1 MKKILLFAFIS
12 LMYTISAFSVTTV
25 PVISTEGNET
35 WYLIKCNPRDPS
47 DRLRTW
53 ISVEPDDTLRYQAY
67 TGGDEQLWKVV
78 NNGTGVALVNKLK
91 GGFINVDAAVERH
104 NTLAKSAKLSMTT
117 AMPTIPLRLVPT
129 TGYTISWEAA
139 GWDATNGGVFIV
151 DDVNTV
157 VDEANKITFNTT
169 EGTRSFC
176 LTSMGVGYNALY
188 SIYSWPGGNPNQAVL
203 FRTPAEAV
211 DDTKGLLL
219 DAIKTATTGLNNSSE
234 GLNPG
239 QFTADDRDA
248 LNGAI
253 EVAQEVYDNSAST
266 VTEIITAT
274 TELNTIFTMFKAQV
288 ILPELSNEISE
299 VWYYIQGTRPAN
311 TYITAPAA
319 GLFTQV
325 KDLPVIPD
333 DTQLWKLV
341 SNGDGFALQN
351 KATQEYLQTDFP
363 SGTNLN
369 TQSEMPTKALRFITS
384 NETFNKS
391 YRFWIENTTSFTEAF
406 RLHAGGS
413 GNGWGLMNWTGNAN
427 DNCTWLFLLEDEV
440 FRVELTNTRL
450 AAQNLYN
457 ASVEGD
463 EFGQFSA
470 TTREA
475 FNAILTNEGAKD
487 MATMTQEEL
496 KASNQALLDAMAGF
510 ECNREVSTLA
520 SVVKKKWFRI
530 VSNSAATYAS
540 GKAISSNGRTVDQ
553 KFTYETKD
561 ITSDAQL
568 FTFELN
574 EDGTKAISIVNK
586 ANGLFM
592 GTDGAMVATAPETE
606 FEITPLD
613 NISFWIKPT
622 GVAPLH
628 AAAVNVEILNW
639 NAGAGSSSAWR
650 FEYVSSE
657 DITDFKATYLTKR
670 MQMRAKVDMAKEV
683 TGAEIGQYTTASV
696 TAFEAI
702 IAAEEAKNADAL
714 TQDQMR
720 DAILAM
726 NAASTGLVIN
736 TDINLLVSTTAGMY
750 KWFRVIN
757 NMAGT
762 GYASGKAMSS
772 NGRLKGEPFTYEDKD
787 INSDAQLF
795 RFELTPDQ
803 TQVASMINKGS
814 GMYVSAEGLLD
825 SVSTADNNFEI
836 TQLAGGRS
844 FWIDPTLAET
854 DPLHAAADGIHIVNW
869 LADAGSASAWI
880 FEFAGETTDVKNLL
894 PFTNK
899 IRTAN
904 GIITI
909 DGVENFE
916 VYSITGQKQNHK
928 QRLLTGVYIV
938 KVNNS
943 VQKVVLK

>member
-1 MKKILLFAFIS
+1 MKKILLLVFMAIS
-12 LMYTISAFSVTTV
+12 GMMSSEAITIV
-25 PVISTEGNET
+25 PVTSTTGNDV
-35 WYLIKCNPRDPS
+35 WYMIKCNPRNPANIKE
-47 DRLRTW
+47 TW
-53 ISVEPDDTLRYQAY
+53 LSVTPLDSMTYSVY
-67 TGGDEQLWKVV
+67 TGGDEQFWKVV
-78 NNGTGVALVNKLK
+78 ENGTGVALVNKK
-91 GGFINVDAAVERH
+91 TGFYVDADNRRVNSLR
-104 NTLAKSAKLSMTT
+104 TRITT
-117 AMPTIPLRLVPT
+117 KVTIPATPLRLVPSSAY
-129 TGYTISWEAA
+129 TGLSWP
-139 GWDATNGGVFIV
+139 GWDGKTPGIFILDNTGATTVTATNEIT
-151 DDVNTV
+151 VNLP
-157 VDEANKITFNTT
+157 DEGF
-169 EGTRSFC
+169 
-176 LTSMGVGYNALY
+176 AL
-188 SIYSWPGGNPNQAVL
+188 SIYSPVSGTFIVANQPGWVHNLNQVVL
-203 FRTPAEAV
+203 FRTARDILEES
-211 DDTKGLLL
+211 
-219 DAIKTATTGLNNSSE
+219 ISMATTGYNNSSE

-239 QFTADDRDA
+239 QYTSDDLDA
-248 LNGAI
+248 LFGTI
-253 EVAQEVYDNSAST
+253 EAAQEVLDNTAST
-266 VTEIITAT
+266 DNQKITAAF
-274 TELNTIFTMFKAQV
+274 ELDAIFLQFKAQV
-288 ILPELSNEISE
+288 ILPELSNDNSE

-311 TYITAPAA
+311 TYMTAPAA
-319 GLFTQV
+319 GAGTQV
-325 KDLPVIPD
+325 KNSLVIPD

-351 KATQEYLQTDFP
+351 KASQEYLQTDFP

-369 TQSEMPTKALRFITS
+369 TQTDMPIKALRFITS
-384 NETFNKS
+384 NETSNKA

-413 GNGWGLMNWTGNAN
+413 GLMNWTGDPN
-427 DNCTWLFLLEDEV
+427 DNCSWLFLSEDEV

-470 TTREA
+470 STRAA
-475 FNAILTNEGAKD
+475 FNTALTTEGAKN

-496 KASNQALLDAMAGF
+496 KASNQALKDAMAAL
-510 ECNREVSTLA
+510 ECNREVSTLS
-520 SVVKKKWFRI
+520 SVTKKKWFRL
-530 VSNSAATYAS
+530 VSNSTATYAS

-553 KFTYETKD
+553 KFTYENKD
-561 ITSDAQL
+561 ATSDAQL

-574 EDGTKAISIVNK
+574 EDGTNAISIVNK

-639 NAGAGSSSAWR
+639 DAPAGSSSAWR

-657 DITDFKATYLTKR
+657 NITDFKEAYLIKR
-670 MQMRAKVDMAKEV
+670 MQMRTKVDMAKEV

-696 TAFEAI
+696 AAFETI
-702 IAAEEAKNADAL
+702 IAAEETKNTDDL

-772 NGRLKGEPFTYEDKD
+772 NGRLKGEQFTYEDKD

-836 TQLAGGRS
+836 IQLAGGRS

-928 QRLLTGVYIV
+928 QRLMTGVYIV